1 MVKYKIANKV
11 ENNIVHLKM
20 NMFIMGFTGCV
31 GFSITVLLDGW
42 DRKAE
47 PAGIQT
53 PVEKDQGLAGR
64 NFLVLTTRTHVLQG
78 FGLFI

>member
-1 MVKYKIANKV
+1 
-11 ENNIVHLKM
+11 
-20 NMFIMGFTGCV
+20 MGFTGCV
-31 GFSITVLLDGW
+31 GFSITILLDGW

-64 NFLVLTTRTHVLQG
+64 NGFSAYNSCSCFTRLRAFYLTTRLPRHALS
-78 FGLFI
+78 